1 MSPGYFFYAYRRCR
15 RMVMAEAIG
24 KKVKEKKVKEN
35 IVKPVRYFDYNLL
48 FITMFLCIFGLI
60 MIYSAGIVSA
70 EGAGDNFVKQA
81 GIIVFAAI
89 GTFVAM
95 KWVPFSFWNRVSPYL
110 YLITLILIVLVK
122 TPLGHTSHGATRW
135 VYFGPISIQPAE
147 VAKLAVILFT
157 ASVLMMSKD
166 KMNKLKVAIVVFV
179 PTIIVFFMVLILTR
193 NLSSALIIL
202 FIATAMY
209 FVVHPDWKVFLSIVA
224 LVLIVAVIIVVYVDS
239 IDVSNMD
246 LDDLGNFRLGR
257 IIAWRQPETFS
268 NDESMQTL
276 NALYAIGSG
285 GLFGKGLGSSIMKAK
300 LPEVQNDMIFA
311 IVCEELGLFGAFV
324 LILLFVLLLHR
335 IVFVARNSVNTFG
348 ALVSTGI
355 FSQFAI
361 QIILNIGVTT
371 NMLPNTGVTLPFISY
386 GGSAIAILVFEIGL
400 VLKTS
405 RYIPVQQD

>member
-1 MSPGYFFYAYRRCR
+1 
-15 RMVMAEAIG
+15 MAEAI
-24 KKVKEKKVKEN
+24 EKRVKEN
-35 IVKPVRYFDYNLL
+35 KVKKEKVKPVRYFDYNLL

-60 MIYSAGIVSA
+60 MIYSVGIISA
-70 EGAGDNFVKQA
+70 EGAGDNFIKQA
-81 GIIVFAAI
+81 GIIIVAAI
-89 GTFVAM
+89 GTFAAM
-95 KWVPFSFWNRVSPYL
+95 KWVPFRFWNSLSPYL
-110 YLITLILIVLVK
+110 YLVTLFLIVLVK
-122 TPLGHTSHGATRW
+122 TPLGHNSHGATRW

-157 ASVLMMSKD
+157 ASVLMMCKD
-166 KMNKLKVAIVVFV
+166 KMNKWKVAMLVFG
-179 PTIIVFFMVLILTR
+179 PTILVFFMVLFLTR

-209 FVVHPDWKVFLSIVA
+209 FVVHPDWKVFLIMISLF
-224 LVLIVAVIIVVYVDS
+224 LVVAVVIVLYVDS

-257 IIAWRQPETFS
+257 IIAWRHPETFS

-285 GLFGKGLGSSIMKAK
+285 GLFGKGLGSSMMKAK

-324 LILLFVLLLHR
+324 LILLFILLLYR

-348 ALVSTGI
+348 ALVAVGV

-405 RYIPVQQD
+405 RYIPVRQD